1 MEKPK
6 SMDEYIANFPVES
19 QVILQEIR
27 EVIKSIVPQ
36 AKETISY
43 AIPTFKLNG
52 NLVHFAAYKNHIGFY
67 PGAAGIDA
75 FRNEISSYK
84 SSRGAIQ
91 FPIHQ
96 PMPIALIKKM
106 VEFRVNQ
113 NLEKKKG

>member
-6 SMDEYIANFPVES
+6 SIDKYIANFPVES

-67 PGAAGIDA
+67 PGAAAIDA

-84 SSRGAIQ
+84 SSKGAIQ

-96 PMPIALIKKM
+96 PMPIDLIKKI

-113 NLEKKKG
+113 NLKKKKD